1 MLEEEAESITNQT
14 AESPEALNFDEIN
27 VDHETEEEID
37 VNLTF
42 PLLIDSKDCCGIT
55 LSDAINNKLHPSST
69 E

>member
-1 MLEEEAESITNQT
+1 MLEEETESITNQT

-42 PLLIDSKDCCGIT
+42 LLLIDPKIVVEPRWRM
-55 LSDAINNKLHPSST
+55 L
-69 E
+69 